1 MNLSLDAVD
10 TQLLD
15 LLQSDFPLTQRPF
28 AALAEKLGIDQEEA
42 LTRIASLKN
51 GPRRI
56 IRQISAIFDSNALG
70 YRSTLVGA
78 RVDESKLDAA
88 AAIISRHPGVSHNY
102 RRDHMFNLWYT
113 LAVPPHSRIGLEQTV
128 EILHRQS
135 GARASRMLPTLKLFK
150 IGVKFDVSGEA
161 DLSLR
166 DEGPAFTEAHRQA
179 ALALPLTD
187 DNRRMIRVLQQDL
200 PIEPRPF
207 DAWADQAQ
215 VTVGQF
221 LEAANRF
228 QNEHRMR
235 RFAAVLRH
243 RQAGFGANGMGVWVV
258 PQEQQEEFGRK
269 AASFLAV
276 SHCYLRP
283 TYPDWPYSIF
293 TMVHAP
299 TRPQCDEVLAAI
311 AETTGID
318 DYAALYSTKEYKKT
332 RVRYF
337 SGDIESWEEEQL
349 SETAAMAIGWNEL
362 VGSAAGALTG
372 NFGRAR

>member
-1 MNLSLDAVD
+1 MNLSLDTVD

-15 LLQSDFPLTQRPF
+15 LLQSHFPLVERPF
-28 AALAEKLGIDQEEA
+28 AALAHKLGVTEQEV
-42 LTRIASLKN
+42 LTRVTLLKN
-51 GPRRI
+51 GSRKI
-56 IRQISAIFDSNALG
+56 IRQISAIFDSSTLG
-70 YRSTLVGA
+70 YRSTLIGA
-78 RVDESKLDAA
+78 RVDESRLDEA
-88 AAIISRHPGVSHNY
+88 AAIVSRHPGVSHNY
-102 RRDHMFNLWYT
+102 RRDHTFNLWYT
-113 LAVPPHSRIGLEQTV
+113 LAVPPDSRVGLEQTV

-135 GARASRMLPTLKLFK
+135 GAQTTRMLPTLKLFK
-150 IGVKFDVSGEA
+150 IGVKFDVTGEA
-161 DLSLR
+161 DLSSR
-166 DEGPAFTEAHRQA
+166 DEGPAFTEEQRKA
-179 ALALPLTD
+179 ACAMALTD
-187 DNRRMIRVLQQDL
+187 DDKRMIRVLQQDL
-200 PIEPRPF
+200 SIDARPF

-215 VTVGQF
+215 VNVSEL
-221 LEAANRF
+221 LESAQRF
-228 QNEHRMR
+228 QDEHRMR

-258 PQEQQEEFGRK
+258 PPDQQEEFGRK

-283 TYPDWPYSIF
+283 TYPDWTYSIF

-311 AETTGID
+311 AETTGIE

-337 SGDIESWEEEQL
+337 AGDIEAWEEEQL
-349 SETAAMAIGWNEL
+349 TQTAAMAIGWNEL

-372 NFGRAR
+372 GL